1 MTGPGSTR
9 ALVRALGAGDFCTS
23 TTVRGVLDGA
33 RISAL
38 EGREPLTFV
47 KTTGLG
53 SDLGG
58 FLAAVDLA
66 ELFFGRAA
74 GDPGLLRT
82 ITPDVTC

>member
-1 MTGPGSTR
+1 MSM
-9 ALVRALGAGDFCTS
+9 
-23 TTVRGVLDGA
+23 TVRVVLDGA

-38 EGREPLTFV
+38 EGREPLTIV

-66 ELFFGRAA
+66 EMFFGQVCRSMEWLFRFRERVVRVEL
-74 GDPGLLRT
+74 GPFLPL
-82 ITPDVTC
+82 PPSL